1 MRLSVIEFNRK
12 YTKLTKFD
20 ILVNETTYLFTSI
33 RDSNS
38 FTGCAKILEVPEG
51 WGGWILRAD
60 SRKSRGEGVIR
71 QIPFVGVVWLFSG
84 TTQLQKELS
93 IAFYPDLHV
102 FVFFEIAE
110 VYSCLA
116 GCRVYEGHLQNE
128 RVIKTFQKHP
138 KRSKF
143 VCIDSSLQFTFL

>member
-1 MRLSVIEFNRK
+1 MCENFGNSGGVRGVNFEGRFWKIQRGGGSHGK
-12 YTKLTKFD
+12 YL
-20 ILVNETTYLFTSI
+20 LW
-33 RDSNS
+33 
-38 FTGCAKILEVPEG
+38 G
-51 WGGWILRAD
+51 WL
-60 SRKSRGEGVIR
+60 
-71 QIPFVGVVWLFSG
+71 WLFSG

-110 VYSCLA
+110 VYSRLA

-138 KRSKF
+138 KSSKF